1 MFIFSK
7 AFPLMKKGYRIR
19 HKRWPELY
27 FILLKENKV
36 YDSSGNLYSED
47 FEDYLIKNSDVQDNA
62 GHIWELYY
70 EVLDENL

>member
-1 MFIFSK
+1 MLIFSK

-19 HKRWPELY
+19 IKRWPELY
-27 FILLKENKV
+27 FISLEENKV
-36 YDSSGNLYSED
+36 YDSCGNLYTED
-47 FEDYLIKNSDVQDNA
+47 FEEYLIKNSDVQDNA

>member
-27 FILLKENKV
+27 FITLEENKV
-36 YDSSGNLYSED
+36 HDSSGNLYMED
-47 FEDYLIKNSDVQDNA
+47 FEDYFVKNSDVQDNA
-62 GHIWELYY
+62 GYVWEIYY